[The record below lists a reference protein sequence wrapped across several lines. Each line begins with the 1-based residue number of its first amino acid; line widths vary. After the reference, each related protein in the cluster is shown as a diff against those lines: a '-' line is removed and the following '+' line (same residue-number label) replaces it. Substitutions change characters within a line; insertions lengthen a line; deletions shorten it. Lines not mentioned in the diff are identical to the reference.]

1 MIYLQII
8 LSASIYLLIIY
19 FFNKTEIF
27 NKNRFPHQNFVS
39 KNPVLPIGGYFIVI
53 LYLVIN
59 FKNFNLSFIYL
70 FSIFLIGAL
79 SDLKKFN
86 SPKYRFIAQS
96 IIVVLFIIHFD
107 VKIVSTR
114 IDLFDQIIENH
125 FFSVI
130 FVSFCFLIL
139 INGTNFIDGLNG
151 LVLFYYLF
159 IVIILNF
166 SGPNLILYK
175 NDLFFNNVL
184 IILSFLLILNVL
196 NKIYLGDGGSY
207 LIGFL
212 FAYYLI
218 GIYEKNPSVSPFYII
233 LLLWYPCFE
242 NLFSILR
249 KFKFKKSAA
258 EADTKHFHQLL
269 FYFFSKNINIK
280 NKLIINN
287 FTSIIINLFN
297 LIIFFIGTKFI
308 TKTNIQIFLIFSNL
322 MIYLYV
328 YYMLFKYRYKKI
340 K

>member
-159 IVIILNF
+159 IVVILNF

>member
-1 MIYLQII
+1 MIYFQII
-8 LSASIYLLIIY
+8 LSAFICLLIIY
-19 FFNKTEIF
+19 FFNKTKIF

-53 LYLVIN
+53 FYLVIN
-59 FKNFNLSFIYL
+59 FKDLNLSSIYL
-70 FSIFLIGAL
+70 FLIFLIGAL

-114 IDLFDQIIENH
+114 IDFFDQIIENH
-125 FFSVI
+125 LFSVI

-159 IVIILNF
+159 IVVILNF
-166 SGPNLILYK
+166 LGPSLILYK
-175 NDLFFNNVL
+175 NDLFFNNIL
-184 IILSFLLILNVL
+184 IILSILLILNSS

-269 FYFFSKNINIK
+269 FYFFSKKINTK

-287 FTSIIINLFN
+287 LTSIIINLFN
-297 LIIFFIGTKFI
+297 FIIFFIGTKFI

-322 MIYLYV
+322 MIYLYI

>member
-8 LSASIYLLIIY
+8 LSAFICLLVIY
-19 FFNKTEIF
+19 FFNKTTIF
-27 NKNRFPHQNFVS
+27 NKSRFPHQNFVS
-39 KNPVLPIGGYFIVI
+39 INSVLPIGGYFII
-53 LYLVIN
+53 IFYLVIN
-59 FKNFNLSFIYL
+59 FKDFNLSSIYL

-107 VKIVSTR
+107 VTIVSTR
-114 IDLFDQIIENH
+114 IDFFDQIIENYI
-125 FFSVI
+125 FSII

-159 IVIILNF
+159 IVVILKF
-166 SGPNLILYK
+166 FGPNLILYK
-175 NDLFFNNVL
+175 NDLFFNNIL
-184 IILSFLLILNVL
+184 IILSFLIILNVL

-269 FYFFSKNINIK
+269 FYFFSKKINTK

-297 LIIFFIGTKFI
+297 LIIFIIGTKFI

-322 MIYLYV
+322 MIYLYI

>member
-8 LSASIYLLIIY
+8 LSVFICLLIIY
-19 FFNKTEIF
+19 FFNKTKIF

-53 LYLVIN
+53 FYLVFN
-59 FKNFNLSFIYL
+59 YQNLNLSFIYL

-159 IVIILNF
+159 IVVILNF
-166 SGPNLILYK
+166 LGPNLILYK
-175 NDLFFNNVL
+175 NDLFFNNIL
-184 IILSFLLILNVL
+184 IILSFLIILNVL

-258 EADTKHFHQLL
+258 VADTKHFHQLL
-269 FYFFSKNINIK
+269 FYFFSKKINTK

-287 FTSIIINLFN
+287 LTSIIINLFN
-297 LIIFFIGTKFI
+297 LIIFIIGTKFI